1 MSELIYTGLSGP
13 LVYQSQVLTYSGE
26 TLTFYYTG
34 TEDFKIAS
42 FSFSETDMDESTI
55 SCVVSIP
62 GAKPDFSFNWY
73 MYMRG
78 ERFYLRS
85 ILPPVKKNN
94 ESLYYEYTLT
104 FGSERD
110 NLKRYVMANLVDSGQ
125 PRIEY
130 TFAFNGTIS
139 EFAAR
144 FNLNLAANLGTRWQ
158 MIVSEGVTTEAKLVL
173 CSRVKMWNLLK
184 EVHNIYG
191 LRWRIYYDATAQK
204 MTILILN
211 EVTDVVEIDH
221 EFEYGA
227 GKGLVEIERLN
238 NTEQVI
244 TRLSGRGGEKNVPPS
259 YFHGATSGFP
269 ADPDRNEH
277 TDATFY
283 TNILPKCY
291 RDYVQGWNGKV
302 VSNPTVAYNQGVA
315 DKVDGVWNPVDFM
328 DSDNILTYGIWKDA
342 LEDNSE
348 IFPTIQGMTV
358 PEIGRI
364 DEVIDVEVVLND
376 IYYQEDHSATGNFD
390 DVESV
395 FVAQYMFPNATV
407 SKIVYTE
414 AFEVTEAYNKVSF
427 KLLQS
432 PNAVRSDGMSYNTTI
447 TVELI
452 DALTLSQ
459 VDIHTFTGS
468 VEDREVLSLPFDGY
482 FDNVPLGDYKLS
494 VTVSVI
500 NGAYALNTVT
510 ELNNIKVENFATEE
524 ETSSYKQ
531 TFDIWVKNIWGS
543 TYRAAGHETETPSE
557 YVLRVWDP
565 LVSNLGDMTVMW
577 SDGLLAGED
586 YEFIITNISYDT
598 TIPGSHW
605 KLTLKKSDAELK
617 VTDRYLP
624 DKYRN
629 AVAGDHFFFINIV
642 LPQSY
647 IYDAELRVQNYISAE
662 LSKVDVELPA
672 YTCKPSKIFCETFS
686 EVSKLRAGSRIFLRN
701 TNAIGST
708 AIGLYI
714 RTVTLEYT
722 DESLLPDWTLVVSD
736 KIMAPMNSVSLL
748 KGDVQRLSANVYSS
762 EQTIASVVKQFDR
775 FFLRKD
781 GLSQRSESPTA
792 FNKDVSIGKNL
803 ISSDFLPG
811 SIGGTGFGVTRDAN
825 GSTILEVDHL
835 RARRTFSTTELIIN
849 QVTIYGGKHL
859 YSAAAMEVVKV
870 ETLATCY
877 RCYLDTKQGTRL
889 NHFIVDDQAFC
900 QRFAPTDNSVIAY
913 YWRKVVAIGTDY
925 IDLSNSDYDTGSSEP
940 QVGDNISQLGHR
952 SNKARQSALIID
964 QLSGGSVVQYAGI
977 SGYSWTSKNFVG
989 YGVNAS
995 TGEAYLYAYGDVHFG
1010 DRDISDPDSTWIT
1023 FQKKEGD
1030 TARKLRIKA
1039 EVEFRAGSSGLI
1051 NIPEFQSVL
1060 VDVNYLDGAIS
1071 SLDNYIDGAF
1081 HDGVISEAEA
1091 KAIEKYINT
1100 VNATRETTLASYTKL
1115 YANEYLTGAAKT
1127 NLLNAKITLF
1137 GSIDTLLSSINSA
1150 IADGQ
1155 TTSSEKADVDSKFA
1169 SYRSALTTYS
1179 TRVAE
1184 ANKSI
1189 QDAISTNL
1197 EASVENLDVYV
1208 DGAFRDGVISA
1219 AEAKAI
1225 EKYINVIN
1233 TAKEETLSTYT
1244 KLYGNTYL
1252 SGAAKTALLNAKV
1265 TLFGA
1270 IDNLLSS
1277 VNTAIIDGQTTPAE
1291 KADVDAKFATYRSA
1305 LSSYASAAGD
1315 ANKAIQDA
1323 LKTLI
1328 DTYSYLKEAI
1338 AGSTEIAGGLILANM
1353 LLLKDQGNNVTA
1365 GMSGLTTNDLFLF
1378 AHSADALNMALSNKS
1393 TFLLRRDG
1401 TGNMGNLE
1409 ITKTGVFFK
1418 ERGADGRLGKTVVE
1432 FRSTPIPP
1440 LSDLVSNFTT
1450 SVSYAGGSA
1459 TKMGGVRNG
1468 DFGYSSLI
1476 TVTAYDNFTLRVQGY
1491 LSILLMNDIS
1501 TPISQTEVN
1510 IALVLYEYSGGQYI
1524 NGTVISS
1531 LGKYSIEPNFIDE
1544 DYNVDFTLTLAK
1556 GSYAL
1561 RAEYQISARAGTN
1574 DYATAEASSVV
1585 LTASGAAGNK
1595 CLIFGSDGFVRVKD
1609 GNNYTYI
1616 SDNTIAFK
1624 GLPSSAGAIGT
1635 GIVYSDNGTLK
1646 LS

>member
-34 TEDFKIAS
+34 TGVFKIAS

-62 GAKPDFSFNWY
+62 GAKPDFSFSWY
-73 MYMRG
+73 MDMRG

-110 NLKRYVMANLVDSGQ
+110 NLKRYVMANLVAGGQ

-144 FNLNLAANLGTRWQ
+144 FNLNLAANLGTSWQ

-302 VSNPTVAYNQGVA
+302 VANPTVAYNQGVA
-315 DKVDGVWNPVDFM
+315 DKVAGVWNPVDFM

-364 DEVIDVEVVLND
+364 DEVIDVEEVLND
-376 IYYQEDHSATGNFD
+376 IYYQEDHSATGNFA

-395 FVAQYMFPNATV
+395 EVSQYMHPYTTV
-407 SKIVYTE
+407 SKIIYTDT
-414 AFEVTEAYNKVSF
+414 FEISEEYNKISF
-427 KLLQS
+427 KVLQT
-432 PNAVRSDGMSYNTTI
+432 PNAVRSDGMSYETTI
-447 TVELI
+447 TIELVDAITLAQVEFH
-452 DALTLSQ
+452 
-459 VDIHTFTGS
+459 VFTGS
-468 VEDREVLSLPFDGY
+468 VEDGEAISIPFDG
-482 FDNVPLGDYKLS
+482 FFSNVVVGSYKLAM
-494 VTVSVI
+494 TVSVMN
-500 NGAYALNTVT
+500 NGYSLNTVT
-510 ELNNIKVENFATEE
+510 ELNNVKIENYNSSE
-524 ETSSYKQ
+524 ETNPYKQ

-543 TYRAAGHETETPSE
+543 TYRAAGHTAETPE
-557 YVLRVWDP
+557 DYARRIWTP
-565 LVSNLGDMTVMW
+565 LYPSSAQGEMIVMW
-577 SDGLLAGED
+577 SDGMLAGED
-586 YEFIITNISYDT
+586 YEFLVTGIYYDT
-598 TIPGSHW
+598 SKTGSHW
-605 KLTLKKSDAELK
+605 RLTLKKSDAELK

-647 IYDAELRVQNYISAE
+647 IYDAELRVQNYMSAE

-762 EQTIASVVKQFDR
+762 EQTIASVVRQFDR

-792 FNKDVSIGKNL
+792 FDKDVSIGKNL
-803 ISSDFLPG
+803 ISSDFIPG

-835 RARRTFSTTELIIN
+835 RARRTFSATELVIN

-889 NHFIVDDQAFC
+889 NQFIVDDQAFC
-900 QRFAPTDNSVIAY
+900 QRFAPTDNSVISY
-913 YWRKVVAIGTDY
+913 YWRKVVAVGTDY
-925 IDLSNSDYDTGSSEP
+925 IDLSNSDYDTGSGIP

-989 YGVNAS
+989 YGVSAS
-995 TGEAYLYAYGDVHFG
+995 TGEAYLYAYGDVYFG

-1023 FQKKEGD
+1023 FQKAEGD
-1030 TARKLRIKA
+1030 TERKLRIKA
-1039 EVEFRAGSSGLI
+1039 EVEFGSGSKGLS
-1051 NIPEFQSVL
+1051 NLSEWPELNERISTGE
-1060 VDVNYLDGAIS
+1060 GA
-1071 SLDNYIDGAF
+1071 A
-1081 HDGVISEAEA
+1081 A
-1091 KAIEKYINT
+1091 AIT
-1100 VNATRETTLASYTKL
+1100 PATQATREQMARALGYASYAQMEAAVVGGTTVIKGGMINTEL
-1115 YANEYLTGAAKT
+1115 LKAFSVLANNISTSDGAGERVLISKANNSIHVFDANGVERVLINGKE
-1127 NLLNAKITLF
+1127 LSAISASGGLF
-1137 GSIDTLLSSINSA
+1137 ACSNKVGSISHYFVGGES
-1150 IADGQ
+1150 G
-1155 TTSSEKADVDSKFA
+1155 EF
-1169 SYRSALTTYS
+1169 TY
-1179 TRVAE
+1179 
-1184 ANKSI
+1184 
-1189 QDAISTNL
+1189 
-1197 EASVENLDVYV
+1197 
-1208 DGAFRDGVISA
+1208 GG
-1219 AEAKAI
+1219 
-1225 EKYINVIN
+1225 
-1233 TAKEETLSTYT
+1233 
-1244 KLYGNTYL
+1244 
-1252 SGAAKTALLNAKV
+1252 
-1265 TLFGA
+1265 
-1270 IDNLLSS
+1270 DNLLAS
-1277 VNTAIIDGQTTPAE
+1277 ITP
-1291 KADVDAKFATYRSA
+1291 
-1305 LSSYASAAGD
+1305 SAANNTVIIPSFDISFWAAGINVGD
-1315 ANKAIQDA
+1315 FAYINA
-1323 LKTLI
+1323 
-1328 DTYSYLKEAI
+1328 YVY
-1338 AGSTEIAGGLILANM
+1338 AGSLLIGTAQYDYLTHGSNLIVTIPANSMSLAVLTTQVRITFEYAISVDPANLGFEIVLNTTFSQSQGSINYSNNKTEIAKNGIRWMWATNKYFEVSAN
-1353 LLLKDQGNNVTA
+1353 T
-1365 GMSGLTTNDLFLF
+1365 
-1378 AHSADALNMALSNKS
+1378 S
-1393 TFLLRRDG
+1393 T
-1401 TGNMGNLE
+1401 
-1409 ITKTGVFFK
+1409 
-1418 ERGADGRLGKTVVE
+1418 GAVLMQ
-1432 FRSTPIPP
+1432 
-1440 LSDLVSNFTT
+1440 L
-1450 SVSYAGGSA
+1450 
-1459 TKMGGVRNG
+1459 RNG
-1468 DFGYSSLI
+1468 DFGLAI
-1476 TVTAYDNFTLRVQGY
+1476 TDTGLKK
-1491 LSILLMNDIS
+1491 M
-1501 TPISQTEVN
+1501 
-1510 IALVLYEYSGGQYI
+1510 I
-1524 NGTVISS
+1524 NGSDWV
-1531 LGKYSIEPNFIDE
+1531 
-1544 DYNVDFTLTLAK
+1544 
-1556 GSYAL
+1556 AL
-1561 RAEYQISARAGTN
+1561 
-1574 DYATAEASSVV
+1574 
-1585 LTASGAAGNK
+1585 
-1595 CLIFGSDGFVRVKD
+1595 
-1609 GNNYTYI
+1609 
-1616 SDNTIAFK
+1616 
-1624 GLPSSAGAIGT
+1624 
-1635 GIVYSDNGTLK
+1635 
-1646 LS
+1646 